1 MEQKQKF
8 RIGVM
13 GSAGRDKPLPDELL
27 LKAREIGQEIAKMG
41 CVLITGACMGV
52 PQEATIG
59 ATEQGGLV
67 FGFSPAD
74 NIKEHLE
81 PPISYPA
88 PAENVYLIFTGFGKE
103 GRNVLSLRNCDAVIF
118 IAGSAGT
125 LTEFA
130 LAYHMGKIIGILE
143 GTGGIA
149 DKISEIVKD
158 IDKNTGAVLLAD
170 KDPKNL
176 IEKVVEALRKQ
187 IYG

>member
-13 GSAGRDKPLPDELL
+13 GSSGRNKPLPDELL
-27 LKAREIGQEIAKMG
+27 VKAREIGKEIAKTD

-52 PQEATIG
+52 PQSATIG

-67 FGFSPAD
+67 FGFSPAA
-74 NIKEHLE
+74 NIKEHLA
-81 PPISYPA
+81 PPLNYPA
-88 PAENVYLIFTGFGKE
+88 PAGSAYLIFTGFGKE

-130 LAYHMGKIIGILE
+130 LAYHMGKVIGVLE

-149 DKISEIVKD
+149 DKIPEIIKD
-158 IDKNTGAVLLAD
+158 IDKNTDAVLITD

-176 IEKVVEALRKQ
+176 IEKIIEALRKQ

>member
-13 GSAGRDKPLPDELL
+13 GSASRDKPLPNELL
-27 LKAREIGQEIAKMG
+27 LKAREIGKEIAKNG
-41 CVLITGACMGV
+41 CVLVTGACMGI

-59 ATEQGGLV
+59 AAEEGGLI
-67 FGFSPAD
+67 FGFSPAT
-74 NIKEHLE
+74 NIKEHLD
-81 PPISYPA
+81 PPLSYPA
-88 PAENVYLIFTGFGKE
+88 PVGSAYLIFTGFGHE

-130 LAYHMGKIIGILE
+130 LTYHMGKIIGILE

-149 DKISEIVKD
+149 DKTSEIVRD
-158 IDKNTGAVLLAD
+158 IDRNTGAVLIAD

-176 IEKVVEALRKQ
+176 IGKVIEAMRKKF
-187 IYG
+187 YA

>member
-13 GSAGRDKPLPDELL
+13 GSAGRNKALPDELL
-27 LKAREIGQEIAKMG
+27 LKAREIGQEIAKNG
-41 CVLITGACMGV
+41 CVLVTGACMGV
-52 PQEATIG
+52 PQSATIG

-67 FGFSPAD
+67 FAFSPAA

-81 PPISYPA
+81 PPINYPA
-88 PAENVYLIFTGFGKE
+88 PTANTYLIFTGFGKE
-103 GRNVLSLRNCDAVIF
+103 GRNVLSLRNCDAVIC

-125 LTEFA
+125 LTEVA
-130 LAYHMGKIIGILE
+130 LAYHMGKIIGVLE

-149 DKISEIVKD
+149 DKILEIVKD
-158 IDKNTGAVLLAD
+158 INKNTGSVLITD

-176 IEKVVEALRKQ
+176 IGKIIEALRKKF
-187 IYG
+187 YA